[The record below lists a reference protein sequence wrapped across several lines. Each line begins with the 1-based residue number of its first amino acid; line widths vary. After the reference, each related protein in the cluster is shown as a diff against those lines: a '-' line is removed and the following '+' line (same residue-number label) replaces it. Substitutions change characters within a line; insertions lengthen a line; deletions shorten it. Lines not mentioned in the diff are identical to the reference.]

1 MNSDELMYLWL
12 CKFNNRNVTASKQS
26 KLCFSTIH
34 TSCKPTTDL
43 LGNSNFVKKAKV
55 SNIAS

>member
-12 CKFNNRNVTASKQS
+12 CKINNRNVMASKQS

-34 TSCKPTTDL
+34 TSRL
-43 LGNSNFVKKAKV
+43 HVSLQQIYLVIVILVKV
-55 SNIAS
+55 